1 MELNPPGGSPDPG
14 RPPDRNHSAPPS
26 DSAKGIPGV
35 LSQLGSKP
43 AKQSALLF
51 GSQIAVMGLGIITGT
66 INTRILGPEDYGLM
80 SFFWAI
86 TMFGGLFIHFG
97 LFSTGQIMLAGIE
110 DEEAERRLIGSLLLL
125 GIVVGIFYALFVIGI
140 SFIVDPLFHT
150 HAKGLLRWFAPFVI
164 FLPLQILLQQAGIG
178 TNRIGDV
185 ALLNVAPLALYIP
198 GILVTYFFFEIRVHT
213 VILLNFIAI
222 GVSCAAVT
230 VRFRPLFRGL
240 RDQWALIWAGYKEYG
255 VHLYL
260 GMLADQTTM
269 KLDSLL
275 VPYFAGTTALGYYS
289 LALRIVSPIALLSQS
304 LSTSLFKRFAREDRI
319 ARKVLIFNLAWLVVS
334 TLAVILVARWVITL
348 LFGPSF
354 LPVVVLVVPLAVA
367 GFLGGFYQPYN
378 LFLWSKG
385 RGKWLRNMSF
395 IMTGANLAG
404 HLTFIPLFGAFGAGI
419 GKGIG
424 NAGYSLS
431 ALFYYRKHRS
441 EGQE

>member
-1 MELNPPGGSPDPG
+1 M
-14 RPPDRNHSAPPS
+14 A
-26 DSAKGIPGV
+26 
-35 LSQLGSKP
+35 
-43 AKQSALLF
+43 
-51 GSQIAVMGLGIITGT
+51 LGIVTGT

-125 GIVVGIFYALFVIGI
+125 GLAVGLLYALFIFGA
-140 SFIVDPLFHT
+140 SFIVDSLFHT
-150 HAKGLLRWFAPFVI
+150 TNAKGLLRWFAPFVL
-164 FLPLQILLQQAGIG
+164 FMPLQLLLRQAGIG

-198 GILVTYFFFEIRVHT
+198 GILVAYLYFEINVHT

-240 RDQWALIWAGYKEYG
+240 RDQWLLIWARYKEYG

-319 ARKVLIFNLAWLVVS
+319 SRKVLLFNLAWLAGS
-334 TLAVILVARWVITL
+334 TLVVILVARWVVTL

-354 LPVVVLVVPLAVA
+354 LPVVILVVPLAVA

-424 NAGYSLS
+424 NACYSLS
-431 ALFYYRKHRS
+431 ALFYYRKHRR
-441 EGQE
+441 EG

>member
-1 MELNPPGGSPDPG
+1 
-14 RPPDRNHSAPPS
+14 
-26 DSAKGIPGV
+26 
-35 LSQLGSKP
+35 
-43 AKQSALLF
+43 
-51 GSQIAVMGLGIITGT
+51 MGLGIVTGT

-86 TMFGGLFIHFG
+86 TMFGGVFIHFG
-97 LFSTGQIMLAGIE
+97 LLSTGQIMLAGIE
-110 DEEAERRLIGSLLLL
+110 DEEDERRLLGALLLL
-125 GIVVGIFYALFVIGI
+125 GIAVGVLYALFILGA

-150 HAKGLLRWFAPFVI
+150 NAKGLLRWFAPFII
-164 FLPLQILLQQAGIG
+164 FMPLQILLQQAGIG
-178 TNRIGDV
+178 TNRIGEV
-185 ALLNVAPLALYIP
+185 ALLNVAPLLLYIP
-198 GILVTYFFFEIRVHT
+198 GILAAYLFFEIRVHT

-222 GVSCAAVT
+222 GATCIAVAS
-230 VRFRPLFRGL
+230 RFRPIFRGL
-240 RDQWALIWAGYKEYG
+240 GKQWPLIWAKYKEYG

-275 VPYFAGTTALGYYS
+275 VPYFAGTTTLGYYS
-289 LALRIVSPIALLSQS
+289 LALRICSPIALLSQS
-304 LSTSLFKRFAREDRI
+304 LSTSLFRRFAREDRI
-319 ARKVLIFNLAWLVVS
+319 ARKVLLFNLAWLVGS
-334 TLAVILVARWVITL
+334 TLVVILVARWVVTL

-354 LPVVVLVVPLAVA
+354 MPVAALVVPLAIA

-424 NAGYSLS
+424 NASYSLS
-431 ALFYYRKHRS
+431 ALFYYRKHLG
-441 EGQE
+441 EGDR